1 MDTTAYELVY
11 LVYCER
17 FFQES
22 VVLEKGE
29 WVQNWYVIC
38 DIFEIMK
45 SKNI

>member
-1 MDTTAYELVY
+1 MSLFIWCIVKDL
-11 LVYCER
+11 
-17 FFQES
+17 QES